1 MSTKL
6 DRGLARTK
14 MACYAS
20 NITGMAIGNLPP
32 LLFITFREMY
42 EIPYALLGTLVL
54 INFSTQL
61 VADLVFSFFSPKF
74 NIKLTLRLMPLIT
87 MAGFCAVW

>member
-1 MSTKL
+1 MNQTM

-14 MACYAS
+14 LACYAS

-32 LLFITFREMY
+32 LLFITFRQMY
-42 EIPYALLGTLVL
+42 GIPYSLLGTLVL

-61 VADLVFSFFSPKF
+61 LADLVFNAMCRYF
-74 NIKLTLRLMPLIT
+74 
-87 MAGFCAVW
+87 